1 MNSEMSKKKPIK
13 VSVVI
18 PVYKGEQ
25 SIGRLTDELVSV
37 LKEWYDLEI
46 VLVNDNSPD
55 NSEAVCESLFKKY
68 PGIVCFCSLAKN
80 VGEHN
85 AVMAGLN
92 QATGDYM
99 VIMDDDFQNPI
110 SEVVKLI
117 DYATGN
123 DCDVTYTYYQK
134 KKHSFF
140 RNLGSRFNDKVANIM
155 LKKPKNLYLSSFK
168 ALNRFIV
175 DEIKKYDLP
184 YPYLDGLILRTT
196 DKIAKVEVE
205 HRERESGR
213 SGYTLTKLVRLWLN
227 MFTSFSIL
235 PLRVSAVMGMI
246 FSLLGLGLG
255 VFTVIEKLAKPG
267 LPIGYAATIVVV
279 SIFAGIQLLSLGMIG
294 EYVGRI
300 FMSFNK
306 KPQYTIRK
314 RFGPVKKRRAADEKT
329 EDSGPVGQ

>member
-1 MNSEMSKKKPIK
+1 MNSEMNKKKSTR
-13 VSVVI
+13 VSIVI
-18 PVYKGEQ
+18 PVYNGEQ
-25 SIGRLTDELVSV
+25 SIGRLTDELVLT
-37 LKEWYDLEI
+37 LKELYDLEI

-55 NSEAVCESLFKKY
+55 NSEVVCEGLFKKY
-68 PGIVCFCSLAKN
+68 PGIVCFYSLAKN

-123 DCDVTYTYYQK
+123 DCDVTYTFYK
-134 KKHSFF
+134 KKRHSFF
-140 RNLGSRFNDKVANIM
+140 RNLGSRFNDKAANVM

-175 DEIKKYDLP
+175 EEITKYDLP
-184 YPYLDGLILRTT
+184 YPYIDGLILRTT

-213 SGYTLTKLVRLWLN
+213 SGYTLAKLVRLWLN

-235 PLRVSAVMGMI
+235 PLRVSTIMGMI

-255 VFTVIEKLAKPG
+255 VFTVIEKLANPG
-267 LPIGYAATIVVV
+267 LPVGYAATIVVV
-279 SIFAGIQLLSLGMIG
+279 SIFAGIQLISLGMIG

-314 RFGPVKKRRAADEKT
+314 RFAQAKEDGRQKT
-329 EDSGPVGQ
+329 DDGGNNL

>member
-1 MNSEMSKKKPIK
+1 MNSEMSKEKQTK
-13 VSVVI
+13 VSIVI
-18 PVYKGEQ
+18 PVYNGEQ
-25 SIGRLTDELVSV
+25 SVGRLTDELVLA
-37 LKEWYDLEI
+37 LKELYDLEI

-55 NSEAVCESLFKKY
+55 NSEAVCEELFKKY
-68 PGIVCFCSLAKN
+68 PGIVSFYSLAKN

-110 SEVVKLI
+110 TEVVKLVS
-117 DYATGN
+117 YATQN
-123 DCDVTYTYYQK
+123 DCDVTYTYYKK

-140 RNLGSRFNDKVANIM
+140 RNLGSRFNDRVANVM

-175 DEIKKYDLP
+175 DEIIKYDLP
-184 YPYLDGLILRTT
+184 YPYLDGLVLRTT

-205 HRERESGR
+205 HSERELGR
-213 SGYTLTKLVRLWLN
+213 SGYTLAKLVRLWLN

-235 PLRVSAVMGMI
+235 PLRAATILGMI
-246 FSLLGLGLG
+246 FSILGLSLG
-255 VFTVIEKLAKPG
+255 IFTVIEKLANPD
-267 LPIGYAATIVVV
+267 LPLGYAATIVVI
-279 SIFAGIQLLSLGMIG
+279 SIFAGIQLLSLGIIG

-314 RFGPVKKRRAADEKT
+314 KT
-329 EDSGPVGQ
+329 KSPRCKDL

>member
-1 MNSEMSKKKPIK
+1 MNSEMNKKKPTK
-13 VSVVI
+13 VSIVI
-18 PVYKGEQ
+18 PVYNGEQ

-37 LKEWYDLEI
+37 LTALYDLEI

-55 NSEAVCESLFKKY
+55 NSEAVCEGLFKKY
-68 PGIVCFCSLAKN
+68 PGIVCFFSLAKN

-110 SEVVKLI
+110 TEVVKLVN
-117 DYATGN
+117 YATQN
-123 DCDVTYTYYQK
+123 DCDVTYTYYKK

-140 RNLGSRFNDKVANIM
+140 RNLGSRFNDKVANVM

-168 ALNRFIV
+168 LLNRFIV
-175 DEIKKYDLP
+175 DEIIKYDLP
-184 YPYLDGLILRTT
+184 YPYIDGLILRTT
-196 DKIAKVEVE
+196 DKIAKLEVE
-205 HRERESGR
+205 HRERAAGR

-235 PLRVSAVMGMI
+235 PLRVSAVIGLI

-255 VFTVIEKLAKPG
+255 VFTVIEKLANPD
-267 LPIGYAATIVVV
+267 LPIGYAATFVII

-314 RFGPVKKRRAADEKT
+314 RFT
-329 EDSGPVGQ
+329 HM

>member
-1 MNSEMSKKKPIK
+1 MNSEMNKKKPTK
-13 VSVVI
+13 VSLVI

-55 NSEAVCESLFKKY
+55 NSEAVCEGLFKKY
-68 PGIVCFCSLAKN
+68 PDIVCFCSLAKN

-140 RNLGSRFNDKVANIM
+140 RNLGSRFNDKVANVM

-184 YPYLDGLILRTT
+184 YPYIDGLILRTT

-205 HRERESGR
+205 HRERAAGR
-213 SGYTLTKLVRLWLN
+213 SGYTFTKLVRLWLN

-314 RFGPVKKRRAADEKT
+314 RFAPVKK
-329 EDSGPVGQ
+329 DSGSVGQ

>member
-1 MNSEMSKKKPIK
+1 
-13 VSVVI
+13 VI
-18 PVYKGEQ
+18 PVYNGEQ

-37 LKEWYDLEI
+37 LKELYNLEI

-55 NSEAVCESLFKKY
+55 NSETVCEGLFKKY
-68 PGIVCFCSLAKN
+68 PDIVCFFSLAKN

-110 SEVVKLI
+110 TEVAKLVN
-117 DYATGN
+117 YAAQN
-123 DCDVTYTYYQK
+123 DCDVTYTYYRK

-140 RNLGSRFNDKVANIM
+140 RNLGSRFNDRVANVM

-184 YPYLDGLILRTT
+184 YPYIDGLILRTT

-205 HRERESGR
+205 HRERAIGR
-213 SGYTLTKLVRLWLN
+213 SGYTFTKLVRLWLN

-235 PLRVSAVMGMI
+235 PLRVSAIMGMI
-246 FSLLGLGLG
+246 FSLLGLALG
-255 VFTVIEKLAKPG
+255 VFTVIEKLANPD
-267 LPIGYAATIVVV
+267 LPIGYAATIVVI

-314 RFGPVKKRRAADEKT
+314 RFAPVKKEKKLRR
-329 EDSGPVGQ
+329 

>member
-1 MNSEMSKKKPIK
+1 MNSDMTKKKPTK
-13 VSVVI
+13 VSIVI
-18 PVYKGEQ
+18 PVYNGEQ
-25 SIGRLTDELVSV
+25 SIGRLTDELVLA
-37 LKEWYDLEI
+37 LKEIYNLEI

-55 NSEAVCESLFKKY
+55 NSEAVCEGLFKKY
-68 PGIVCFCSLAKN
+68 PDIVCFYSLAKN

-110 SEVVKLI
+110 TEVVKLVNF
-117 DYATGN
+117 ATEN
-123 DCDVTYTYYQK
+123 DCDVTYTFYKK

-140 RNLGSRFNDKVANIM
+140 RNLGSSFNDKVANVM

-168 ALNRFIV
+168 VLNRFIV
-175 DEIKKYDLP
+175 DEITKYDLP
-184 YPYLDGLILRTT
+184 YPYIDGLILRTT
-196 DKIAKVEVE
+196 DKIAKMEVE
-205 HRERESGR
+205 HHEREAGR

-235 PLRVSAVMGMI
+235 PLRVSTILGMI

-255 VFTVIEKLAKPG
+255 VFTVVEKLANPD
-267 LPIGYAATIVVV
+267 LPVGYAATIVMI
-279 SIFAGIQLLSLGMIG
+279 SIFAGIQLLSLGVIG

-314 RFGPVKKRRAADEKT
+314 RFTPVKKERK
-329 EDSGPVGQ
+329 

>member
-1 MNSEMSKKKPIK
+1 
-13 VSVVI
+13 VI
-18 PVYKGEQ
+18 PVYNGEQ

-37 LKEWYDLEI
+37 LKELYNLEI

-55 NSEAVCESLFKKY
+55 NSEAVCEGLFKKY
-68 PGIVCFCSLAKN
+68 PDIVCFFSLAKN

-110 SEVVKLI
+110 TEVAKLVN
-117 DYATGN
+117 YAAQN
-123 DCDVTYTYYQK
+123 DCDVTYTYYRK

-140 RNLGSRFNDKVANIM
+140 RNLGSRFNDRVANVM

-184 YPYLDGLILRTT
+184 YPYIDGLILRTT

-205 HRERESGR
+205 HRERAIGR
-213 SGYTLTKLVRLWLN
+213 SGYTFTKLVRLWLN

-235 PLRVSAVMGMI
+235 PLRVSAIMGMI
-246 FSLLGLGLG
+246 FSLLGLALG
-255 VFTVIEKLAKPG
+255 VFTVIEKLANPD
-267 LPIGYAATIVVV
+267 LPIGYAATIVVI

-314 RFGPVKKRRAADEKT
+314 RFAPVKKEKKLRR
-329 EDSGPVGQ
+329 

>member
-1 MNSEMSKKKPIK
+1 MNSEMNNKNLTK
-13 VSVVI
+13 VSIVI
-18 PVYKGEQ
+18 PVYNGEQ
-25 SIGRLTDELVSV
+25 SIGRLTDELVTA
-37 LKEWYDLEI
+37 LKGLFDLEI

-55 NSEAVCESLFKKY
+55 NSEAVCEGLFKKY
-68 PGIVCFCSLAKN
+68 PDIVCFYSLAKN

-110 SEVVKLI
+110 TEVVKLVN
-117 DYATGN
+117 YATEN
-123 DCDVTYTYYQK
+123 DCDVTYTFYKK

-140 RNLGSRFNDKVANIM
+140 RNLGSRFNDKVANVM
-155 LKKPKNLYLSSFK
+155 LKKPGNLYLSSFK
-168 ALNRFIV
+168 ALSRFIV
-175 DEIKKYDLP
+175 DEITKYDLP
-184 YPYLDGLILRTT
+184 YPYIDGLILRTT

-205 HRERESGR
+205 HREREAGR
-213 SGYTLTKLVRLWLN
+213 SGYTFTKLVRLWLN

-255 VFTVIEKLAKPG
+255 VFTVIEKLANPD
-267 LPIGYAATIVVV
+267 LPIGYAATIVVI

-314 RFGPVKKRRAADEKT
+314 RFTTGGKDERT
-329 EDSGPVGQ
+329 EDR